1 MDHILFLL
9 WLNQTTLQFPGV
21 KSSWSSVHM
30 TYARKSSLS
39 RRWSLYTTRLSFP
52 YPNGTRTDWTRMDTA
67 KTTHDIF
74 VGFAQILAHHCTPVQ
89 VFNLVIRV
97 IIFGITLMAPMYDPK
112 YPLKRVRMQQHSQ
125 LKSKNSKTSGDFFP
139 AKKQSTGK
147 SILQPDVRI
156 SQMPESPQSL
166 GMYDTRDSKLYNL

>member
-1 MDHILFLL
+1 
-9 WLNQTTLQFPGV
+9 
-21 KSSWSSVHM
+21 M

-89 VFNLVIRV
+89 VFNLVTRV
-97 IIFGITLMAPMYDPK
+97 IIFGITLMAPMYDPNT
-112 YPLKRVRMQQHSQ
+112 LLIEFGCNNIANSRVRIQKLLEISFLPKSSQQERVFYN
-125 LKSKNSKTSGDFFP
+125 LTLG
-139 AKKQSTGK
+139 
-147 SILQPDVRI
+147 RI